1 MLSRHR
7 REFNLELEHQIASRM
22 VHHEGSQ
29 RIVAVDRHTL
39 PLKDLGSF
47 GRDDLFGT
55 ELNCF
60 AIERLDFDPLGQ

>member
-1 MLSRHR
+1 
-7 REFNLELEHQIASRM
+7 M

-55 ELNCF
+55 ELNCL
-60 AIERLDFDPLGQ
+60 AIEGLDFDPLGQ